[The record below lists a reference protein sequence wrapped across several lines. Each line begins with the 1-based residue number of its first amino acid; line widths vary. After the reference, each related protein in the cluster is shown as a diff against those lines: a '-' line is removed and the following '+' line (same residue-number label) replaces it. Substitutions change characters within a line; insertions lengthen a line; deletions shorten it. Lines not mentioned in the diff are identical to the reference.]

1 MNVRIPALAAPT
13 AAALALA
20 VLAGSAH
27 ADGMRRGSVK
37 DAPPPPPQERCKLSA
52 NIGLATEY
60 VFRGFSQT
68 SEGPAVQ
75 GGFDA
80 TCGMFYAGVWA
91 SNLDWGANDG
101 GSGRNI
107 ANIEMDWYGGLKFN
121 TGRIAWD
128 VGVIYYTYPRG
139 ADIGTSSTGVFPVNA
154 EFNYVELKVGAS
166 AELWKDGTLGVTGFF
181 SPDYQYETGN
191 VWTVEGSFTQNLPK
205 FMLFGREWSPSVS
218 ALLGYQAAT
227 GSDTDKARYINNVT
241 GDDDRYVYWNA
252 GLTLGFMDK
261 WSIDVRYWDTN
272 VDRADNCKGP
282 LFACDE
288 RVVGTLKFTF

>member
-1 MNVRIPALAAPT
+1 MNVKIPALAAAT
-13 AAALALA
+13 TAALALA
-20 VLAGSAH
+20 LLAGPVH
-27 ADGMRRGSVK
+27 ADGMSRGSIK
-37 DAPPPPPQERCKLSA
+37 DAPPPPRRSA
-52 NIGLATEY
+52 ASS
-60 VFRGFSQT
+60 RPT
-68 SEGPAVQ
+68 SGWQPNTYSAASRRRPKGRRLQ

-80 TCGMFYAGVWA
+80 TCGMFYAGVRA

-107 ANIEMDWYGGLKFN
+107 ANIEMDWYAGLKFN

-139 ADIGTSSTGVFPVNA
+139 ADIGTSSTGVFPVDA

-205 FMLFGREWSPSVS
+205 FMLFGRE
-218 ALLGYQAAT
+218 
-227 GSDTDKARYINNVT
+227 
-241 GDDDRYVYWNA
+241 
-252 GLTLGFMDK
+252 
-261 WSIDVRYWDTN
+261 
-272 VDRADNCKGP
+272 
-282 LFACDE
+282 
-288 RVVGTLKFTF
+288 